1 MIPADAVQMVEG
13 QPTVFL
19 AEPDGK
25 GGADFIGRQV
35 QLGPRM
41 GNLVA
46 VTKGLTAGDLAVVEG
61 AFAVKAQIEKGNM
74 PEMEM

>member
-1 MIPADAVQMVEG
+1 
-13 QPTVFL
+13 
-19 AEPDGK
+19 
-25 GGADFIGRQV
+25 
-35 QLGPRM
+35 M

-61 AFAVKAQIEKGNM
+61 AFAVKAQMEKGDM